1 MAQPSEASMSN
12 YEALPTAPERRG
24 AIRAVLL
31 AAGVGDRLRPFTDHH
46 PKCLVE
52 VGQRSLLAHHL
63 DLLSQIPEISDL
75 VIVVGYLEDQI
86 RDAVAAWQRQAERP
100 FEVGFEVNPE
110 FRKGSILSL
119 HTARTHLVDSDTV
132 IMDADVLYPR
142 ELMERLVR
150 APHANCFL
158 IDETCVPSGEEMM
171 VCVKGGRA
179 LHIARS
185 REPSTQSGW
194 DLAGEGV
201 GFFRLDRH
209 DSVRLVAIM
218 DAMIA
223 DGLDRVEYEAALDR
237 FMKEKVAGYV
247 PCGDLPWTEIDF
259 AEDVERAVNEVF
271 PAILAAGLTL

>member
-1 MAQPSEASMSN
+1 
-12 YEALPTAPERRG
+12 
-24 AIRAVLL
+24 VLL

-52 VGQRSLLAHHL
+52 VGERTLLAHHL
-63 DLLSQIPEISDL
+63 DLLSQIPEISGL

-86 RDAVAAWQRQAERP
+86 RDAVAAWKRQSGSSFEGSLAGARP
-100 FEVGFEVNPE
+100 STGFDVSFEVNPE
-110 FRKGSILSL
+110 YRKGSILSL
-119 HTARTHLVDSDTV
+119 YTAREHLTDSDTV

-150 APHANCFL
+150 ADHKNCFL
-158 IDETCVPSGEEMM
+158 IDETCVPTGEEMM
-171 VCVKGGRA
+171 VCVNGDRA

-185 REPSTQSGW
+185 REASTQSGW
-194 DLAGEGV
+194 DLTGEGV

-209 DSVRLVAIM
+209 DSARLVEIM

-237 FMKEKVAGYV
+237 FMKERVAGYV
-247 PCGDLPWTEIDF
+247 PCGDFPWTEIDF
-259 AEDVERAVNEVF
+259 ADDVKKAVDEVF
-271 PAILAAGLTL
+271 PRILAAGLTL

>member
-1 MAQPSEASMSN
+1 MSQS
-12 YEALPTAPERRG
+12 APRS
-24 AIRAVLL
+24 IRAVLL

-52 VGQRSLLAHHL
+52 VGERTLLAHHL
-63 DLLSQIPEISDL
+63 DLLSQIPEISGL
-75 VIVVGYLEDQI
+75 VIVVGYLQDQI
-86 RDAVAAWQRQAERP
+86 RDAVAAWKRQTGSA
-100 FEVGFEVNPE
+100 FDVSFEVNLE

-119 HTARTHLVDSDTV
+119 HTARAHLTDSDTV

-150 APHANCFL
+150 ADHKNCFL
-158 IDETCVPSGEEMM
+158 IDETCVPTGEEMM
-171 VCVKGGRA
+171 VCVNGDRA

-185 REPSTQSGW
+185 REPSTQTGW

-209 DSVRLVAIM
+209 DSARLVEIM
-218 DAMIA
+218 DAMIT

-237 FMKEKVAGYV
+237 FMKERVAGYV
-247 PCGDLPWTEIDF
+247 PCGDFPWTEIDF
-259 AEDVERAVNEVF
+259 AEDVKKAVDEVF
-271 PAILAAGLTL
+271 PRILAAGLTL

>member
-1 MAQPSEASMSN
+1 MPSEAPLSQPDLSS
-12 YEALPTAPERRG
+12 TSAPATRG
-24 AIRAVLL
+24 TIRAVLL

-52 VGQRSLLAHHL
+52 VGHRTLLAHHL
-63 DLLSQIPEISDL
+63 DLLSRIPEISDL

-86 RDAVAAWQRQAERP
+86 RDAVAAWKQQTGSD
-100 FEVGFEVNPE
+100 FSIGFEVNPE

-119 HTARTHLVDSDTV
+119 HTARGHLVDSDTV

-150 APHANCFL
+150 APHDNCFL
-158 IDETCVPSGEEMM
+158 IDESCVPTGEEMM
-171 VCVKGGRA
+171 VCVKEGRA

-185 REPSTQSGW
+185 REPSTQTGW

-201 GFFRLDRH
+201 GFFRLSRH
-209 DSVRLVAIM
+209 CSVRLVEIM

-247 PCGDLPWTEIDF
+247 PCGDLPWTEINF
-259 AEDVERAVNEVF
+259 AEDVDKAVNEVF
-271 PAILAAGLTL
+271 PQILAAGLTL

>member
-1 MAQPSEASMSN
+1 MSQSDPNADPAS
-12 YEALPTAPERRG
+12 
-24 AIRAVLL
+24 IRAVLL

-52 VGQRSLLAHHL
+52 VGKRTLLAHHL
-63 DLLSQIPEISDL
+63 DLLSQIPEVSDL
-75 VIVVGYLEDQI
+75 VIVVGYLEHQI
-86 RDAVAAWQRQAERP
+86 RDAVAAWKRQTGSP
-100 FEVGFEVNPE
+100 FGVTFETNPE

-119 HTARTHLVDSDTV
+119 YTARAHLTDSDTV

-158 IDETCVPSGEEMM
+158 LDETCVPTGEEMM
-171 VCVKGGRA
+171 VCVNAGRT

-194 DLAGEGV
+194 DLTGEGV

-209 DSVRLVAIM
+209 DSVRLVEIM
-218 DAMIA
+218 DSMLA

-237 FMKEKVAGYV
+237 FIKERVAGHV
-247 PCGDLPWTEIDF
+247 TCGDFPWTEIDF
-259 AEDVERAVNEVF
+259 PEDVDRAVNQVF
-271 PAILAAGLTL
+271 PKIIAAGLTL